1 MFSRKFSVSIHPT
14 CYKSF
19 LHTLLVDFSYSYRQ
33 PMLYSHF
40 CASTTQSGCLALP
53 TVAITATAIVYWLI
67 LHWSVYYP
75 DHRIRNFTIHTNQHN
90 NLRLSVSLSI
100 IKSHDSTI
108 RPTNKYPCFAHR
120 PIRCFSAG
128 YNPSA
133 LS

>member
-1 MFSRKFSVSIHPT
+1 MLKTFITFIIFT
-14 CYKSF
+14 FIIF
-19 LHTLLVDFSYSYRQ
+19 LALLVDFSYSYRQ

-53 TVAITATAIVYWLI
+53 TVAIVATTIVYWLI

-75 DHRIRNFTIHTNQHN
+75 DHRKRNFTIHINQHN
-90 NLRLSVSLSI
+90 NLKLSVSLSI
-100 IKSHDSTI
+100 INPRESII
-108 RPTNKYPCFAHR
+108 RLTNKYPYFALR
-120 PIRCFSAG
+120 FIRCFSAG